1 MKIQNLYIN
10 GNPPQYI
17 LNMKKFVLTAAAAA
31 VILFTVTGCAKRV
44 DYSDYVSERRTD
56 IFVYEDDDVSI
67 KAYCS
72 EKEQPYAADGI
83 KGEMCPVVEL
93 FVSLP
98 KNPQELNAS
107 VEGLGGEMNYR
118 AVENC
123 YYLSFSAQA
132 FNKTAVDITLD
143 YDGESKTYS
152 ALSVKY
158 DGVMSCD
165 EAVLCAVEYNREL
178 FDKLTAG
185 GLFDGEIYVRLLH
198 DEGCYYYVGVCDKQK
213 HITAF
218 LIDGEHG
225 KVITTK
231 EIDA

>member
-1 MKIQNLYIN
+1 
-10 GNPPQYI
+10 
-17 LNMKKFVLTAAAAA
+17 MKKFVLTAAAAA

-123 YYLSFSAQA
+123 YYLSLADSGISGE
-132 FNKTAVDITLD
+132 KVDVTLTCGD
-143 YDGESKTYS
+143 ESNTYS
-152 ALSVKY
+152 AQSVLY
-158 DGVMSCD
+158 DGVMDCD
-165 EAVLCAVEYNREL
+165 GAVKCVIDHDEKL
-178 FDKLTAG
+178 FESLTESNI
-185 GLFDGEIYVRLLH
+185 FCGEIYVRLLY
-198 DEGCYYYVGVCDKQK
+198 DEGCYYYVGVCDRDKK
-213 HITAF
+213 INAY
-218 LIDGEHG
+218 LVDGVKG
-225 KVITTK
+225 KIIATK
-231 EIDA
+231 ELNG